1 MGINL
6 ANHKSA
12 LKRIRS
18 NKKKTLVRG
27 SRVTFLRTSIK
38 NVETAIEN
46 KDQTAAIEAFKS
58 AESQIM
64 KGVSKGVMKKNTASR
79 KISRLSNRI
88 KALSL

>member
-1 MGINL
+1 M

-64 KGVSKGVMKKNTASR
+64 KGILKLGHRGRINQFMQTTFKEDLSIYAS
-79 KISRLSNRI
+79 
-88 KALSL
+88 

>member
-12 LKRIRS
+12 LKRIRT
-18 NKKKTLVRG
+18 NKKKTLVRS
-27 SRVTFLRTSIK
+27 SRITFLRTSIK
-38 NVETAIEN
+38 SVETALEN
-46 KDQTAAIEAFKS
+46 KDKTAATEAFKS

>member
-58 AESQIM
+58 AESQMM

>member
-1 MGINL
+1 M
-6 ANHKSA
+6 ANHNSA
-12 LKRIRS
+12 LKRIRT
-18 NKKKTLVRG
+18 NKKKTLVRS
-27 SRVTFLRTSIK
+27 SRITFLRTSIK
-38 NVETAIEN
+38 SVETALEN
-46 KDQTAAIEAFKS
+46 KDKTAAIEAFKS

>member
-12 LKRIRS
+12 LKRIRT
-18 NKKKTLVRG
+18 NKKKTLVRS
-27 SRVTFLRTSIK
+27 SRITFLRTSIK
-38 NVETAIEN
+38 SVETALEN
-46 KDQTAAIEAFKS
+46 KDKTAAIEAFKS

>member
-88 KALSL
+88 KI

>member
-1 MGINL
+1 M

-46 KDQTAAIEAFKS
+46 KDQTVAIEAFKS

>member
-1 MGINL
+1 L

-18 NKKKTLVRG
+18 NKKKTLTRG
-27 SRVTFLRTSIK
+27 SRITFLRTSIK
-38 NVETAIEN
+38 SVETALEN
-46 KDQTAAIEAFKS
+46 KDQTAAKEAFKS

-64 KGVSKGVMKKNTASR
+64 KGVSKGVIKKNTASR

>member
-1 MGINL
+1 M

-18 NKKKTLVRG
+18 NKKKTLTRG
-27 SRVTFLRTSIK
+27 SRITFLRTSIK
-38 NVETAIEN
+38 SVETALEN
-46 KDQTAAIEAFKS
+46 KDQTAAKEAFKS

-64 KGVSKGVMKKNTASR
+64 KGVSKGVIKKNTASR